1 MELILALLVGL
12 LYAGGIYMILRRSLV
27 KLIIGL
33 ALLGHAT
40 NLLIFAIGDLVR
52 GQPPLI
58 PEGALEPSGLYADP
72 IPQALILTAIV
83 IGFGS
88 LAFAIVLIKRVYQR
102 VGTDDMD
109 QLTTTDDKAD
119 DRFRGTTG
127 QIGPIS
133 EIGPI

>member
-1 MELILALLVGL
+1 MELVLAILVGF
-12 LYAGGIYMILRRSLV
+12 LYATGIYMILRRSVV

-40 NLLIFAIGDLVR
+40 NLLIFSIGDLVR
-52 GQPPLI
+52 GVPPLI
-58 PEGALEPSGLYADP
+58 PEGAETLSVPFADP

-102 VGTDDMD
+102 IGTDDMD
-109 QLTTTDDKAD
+109 MLRATD
-119 DRFRGTTG
+119 R
-127 QIGPIS
+127 
-133 EIGPI
+133 